1 MFLGHVVGSVGVL
14 RQEAGEA
21 RRDQM
26 EGLVCCVQKTLWS
39 HWKALFRSEIGRIAS
54 VQDREWTESGQDQ
67 SRRRELWQAET
78 ELREQRPYHLG
89 IHVYGRPQF

>member
-1 MFLGHVVGSVGVL
+1 MFLGHIVGSVGVL

-39 HWKALFRSEIGRIAS
+39 HWKALFGNEMGRIAS
-54 VQDREWTESGQDQ
+54 AQGREWTESGQDQ
-67 SRRRELWQAET
+67 SRRREVRQAET
-78 ELREQRPYHLG
+78 ELREQRPYHVR
-89 IHVYGRPQF
+89 IHVCGRLQF